1 MSHEIL
7 VPSFERKDER
17 GIFQEVLNEGHW
29 EALIRGRMGTDA
41 VLGNH
46 YHRETLIF
54 FYLASGSARIKTVQV
69 DTGQTDEFYLH
80 PGEGVMLRTGES
92 HAIRFLQESDF
103 IMLKSK
109 KYDAQDPDTY
119 HFPVEG

>member
-7 VPSFERKDER
+7 PPSFEREDER
-17 GIFQEVLNEGHW
+17 GTFQEVLNEGHW
-29 EALIRGRMGTDA
+29 EALIRGRMKPDS

-46 YHRETLIF
+46 YHRQTLIF
-54 FYLASGSARIKTVQV
+54 FYVTSGSARIKTVQV
-69 DTGQTDEFYLH
+69 DTGQTDEFLLRS
-80 PGEGVMLRTGES
+80 GEGVMLRTGES
-92 HAIRFLQESDF
+92 HAIRFLEESEF

-119 HFPVEG
+119 HFPVQG